1 MRRAIVALALL
12 ALVTTPVM
20 ADNVARNGYI
30 EGTYTQY
37 ENQIGDRGTAL
48 VVSVI
53 EGTFTDQAEKYAA
66 ALENAGHAV
75 DIIYD
80 PMGAWPDL
88 DPYCLVLVTTAD
100 NWWGY
105 NWMDA
110 DEAVL
115 AAYLDSGG
123 KVIFISQD
131 YLYFRPMGHIG
142 FPMDY
147 LGVCGVIL
155 DPTFGDEGDLD
166 WEGTA
171 GSILAGLFGT
181 LPGAIGICYE
191 SNSFFADEVTPCTI
205 GLALWTTPMAGP
217 FPFMEGGAVEDATV
231 FNTFDF
237 SCAPDPADL
246 DVVIGIM
253 VEYLGAASPVED
265 TSWGSIKG
273 MFR

>member
-1 MRRAIVALALL
+1 MRRAIAGLALL
-12 ALVTTPVM
+12 ALVTAPVL
-20 ADNVARNGYI
+20 AANVARNGNV

-53 EGTFTDQAEKYAA
+53 EGTFTDQGPKYVT

-75 DIIYD
+75 DLIYD

-88 DPYCLVLVTTAD
+88 GQYCLVLVTTAD

-105 NWMDA
+105 NWLPA

-115 AAYLDSGG
+115 AGYLDTGG
-123 KVIFISQD
+123 KVIFLSQD
-131 YLYFRPMGHIG
+131 YLYFRPGGHIG

-147 LGVCGVIL
+147 LGVCGVLL
-155 DPTFGDEGDLD
+155 DPLFGDTGPLD
-166 WEGTA
+166 WEGTI
-171 GSILAGLFGT
+171 GGILEGLYGT
-181 LPGAIGICYE
+181 LPGNYGCYT
-191 SNSFFADEVTPCTI
+191 SNDYFADEVTPCTI
-205 GLALWTTPMAGP
+205 GLALWTSPMGGP
-217 FPFMEGGAVEDATV
+217 FPYIEGGAVEEATV

-253 VEYLGAASPVED
+253 VEYLGASSPVED